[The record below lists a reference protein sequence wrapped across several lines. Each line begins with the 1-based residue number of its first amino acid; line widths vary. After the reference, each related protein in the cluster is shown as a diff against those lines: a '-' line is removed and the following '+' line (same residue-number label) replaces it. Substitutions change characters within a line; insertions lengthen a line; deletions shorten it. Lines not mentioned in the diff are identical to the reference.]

1 MKLYNK
7 LSDRLN
13 DIPPCVVRLFAK
25 DGDQL
30 AGDRVL
36 MARTGWG
43 ARRLRAFYQRARFTE
58 GDDVDTF
65 FTACGIRWSQ
75 KNKLRWQLQRAW
87 EKGGLKGIA
96 KMKHLRPRNPWQA
109 KALGVHLRRIEKL
122 LSQ

>member
-1 MKLYNK
+1 MKFYNK

-13 DIPPCVVRLFAK
+13 DIPPCFVRLLAK
-25 DGDQL
+25 DGNQL

-36 MARTGWG
+36 MARTGWS
-43 ARRLRAFYQRARFTE
+43 ARRLREFYQRARFTE

-65 FTACGIRWSQ
+65 FAACGIRWSQ
-75 KNKLRWQLQRAW
+75 KNQLRWQLQRAW

-96 KMKHLRPRNPWQA
+96 RMRHLKPRNPWQA
-109 KALGVHLRRIEKL
+109 RALNVHLRRIEKL